1 MREYGF
7 SLTCILLYSRI
18 FYLVT
23 RSCKTAT
30 EREEFLL
37 QNDILSSVTS
47 LKKFVHQV
55 KLPTLLVKRKKN

>member
-23 RSCKTAT
+23 RSYKTAT

-55 KLPTLLVKRKKN
+55 KLPTLLVK